1 MCGCAGIGRQASLR
15 CLCPQG
21 VRVRVPLAAP
31 TEKLECV
38 LCIPVF
44 ICNKWPKGTRTRE
57 GAAAV
62 RQHGV
67 LSNRLRAKATV
78 RGAEGGRRCMQRWS
92 SPVGRVPLPH
102 PFTFVSSPPASYSSP
117 DFCHL
122 TPFRSKPPDFFCCIW
137 LYMKKAGA
145 NPLRSFRFL
154 VLHSHRLHPI
164 RHQPGGQV
172 SFLFPSMWKCRCF
185 TVWKASSPL
194 LLTTR

>member
-1 MCGCAGIGRQASLR
+1 MSAGRTGSSPVGRTNEKTGMSLISFQFLCAMNGHKGLGPGRAQ
-15 CLCPQG
+15 P
-21 VRVRVPLAAP
+21 
-31 TEKLECV
+31 
-38 LCIPVF
+38 
-44 ICNKWPKGTRTRE
+44 
-57 GAAAV
+57 V

-78 RGAEGGRRCMQRWS
+78 RGAEGGRRCMQRGS